1 MTANVESTVQAL
13 SDRFL
18 TFRVDAQLYALSCD
32 DVTEVIRVPPLAR
45 VPQSPP
51 SLLGLGNLRGSVFPV
66 VGLREMLGKSS
77 AAHLSSS
84 RAIILDIGAP
94 VALVVDSVATLES
107 VNARQIETGQSE
119 ISAAGDE
126 QLLGAFSIG
135 STREVAKI
143 LDIKALL
150 ESAFSSRLRD
160 KAHVR
165 GSKAHAQTRTE
176 AAALKRTEMLVTFE
190 VADQEFALPLDAVQ
204 EILPLPS
211 TSIAVSRSE
220 AVVLGMSS
228 VRDTLMP
235 LLSLRGLLGFSA
247 AGAREAANDRRKVIV
262 MKLGADQIGLVADQA
277 RSIVAADPDLM
288 DPIPAILAARTGGES
303 KIRSVYRGEAGRRLI
318 SILSPDQMF
327 REDVMQRLT
336 AGHQAHP
343 ASTKQAEVGGREE
356 LIVLVFRL
364 GDDEFGLPIEAVVE
378 VSQVPVQITRVP
390 KTPRFL
396 EGVVNLR
403 GEVLP
408 VVDQRRRFDMP
419 QLEKK
424 ETRRLVVVKTERH
437 RAGIIVDSVSDV
449 LRTFL
454 ENVAPAPELADART
468 ARLVRGVI
476 NLEKVGRIV
485 LLLDP
490 AELLT
495 RAERGLLDT
504 FHAQS
509 KKADA

>member
-1 MTANVESTVQAL
+1 VKANVEGTPQAS

-18 TFRVDAQLYALSCD
+18 TFRVDAQLYALSSD
-32 DVTEVIRVPPLAR
+32 DVTEVIRVPPVAR
-45 VPQSPP
+45 VPQSPV
-51 SLLGLGNLRGSVFPV
+51 SLLGLGNLRGLVLPV
-66 VGLREMLGKSS
+66 VGLRELLGKP
-77 AAHLSSS
+77 AADRLSSS
-84 RAIILDIGAP
+84 RAIILDVGAP
-94 VALVVDSVATLES
+94 VALVVDTVASLETVS
-107 VNARQIETGQSE
+107 ARQVETGQNE
-119 ISAAGDE
+119 ISAVGDE
-126 QLLGAFSIG
+126 KLLGAFSTG
-135 STREVAKI
+135 STKEVAKI

-150 ESAFSSRLRD
+150 QLAFSNRLRD
-160 KAHVR
+160 KAPVR
-165 GSKAHAQTRTE
+165 VAKAQAQLKTD
-176 AAALKRTEMLVTFE
+176 AGALKKTEMLVTFE
-190 VADQEFALPLDAVQ
+190 VADQEFALPLEAVQ
-204 EILPLPS
+204 EILPLPT
-211 TSIAVSRSE
+211 TSISVSRSE
-220 AVVLGMSS
+220 AVVLGMAS
-228 VRDTLMP
+228 VRDILMP
-235 LLSLRGLLGFSA
+235 LLSLRGLLGFRA
-247 AGAREAANDRRKVIV
+247 ADARDAANDREKVIV

-288 DPIPAILAARTGGES
+288 DAIPPILAARAGGES

-318 SILSPDQMF
+318 SVLSPDQMF

-343 ASTKQAEVGGREE
+343 AATTQADAGGREE

-364 GDDEFGLPIEAVVE
+364 GADEFGLPIDAVVE
-378 VSQVPVQITRVP
+378 VSQVPAQITRVP
-390 KTPRFL
+390 KTPKFL

-419 QLEKK
+419 PLEKN

-449 LRTFL
+449 LRTHL
-454 ENVAPAPELADART
+454 DHVAPPPELTDEKT

-495 RAERGLLDT
+495 RAEQGLLDT
-504 FHAQS
+504 FQAQS